1 MINSGGKG
9 GVSTMHHR
17 RIVVAIPARNEAER
31 IVSCLAAL
39 AAQRGAAC
47 DAVVVLLNN
56 CTDRTEDAV
65 RARAGALPY
74 VVRLEER
81 QFPPELAHA
90 GTARSAAM
98 SVAAEEAGPEGLLLT
113 TDADGMA
120 DPLWLANTLSAIAR
134 GAEVV
139 CGRAVLQSAEAA
151 LIPSHLHDDDE
162 IECRYGRLLDEI
174 HHRLDPDPDDPWPRH
189 TEHSGASIA
198 VTVEAWARA
207 GGVPASPC
215 GEDRAFLRAL
225 RRVDARVRHA
235 PDVMVGVSARLVGRA
250 PGGMAE
256 TIARRMVE
264 QDPIVDA
271 SLEPVATCVSRA
283 ALRSGLRRLYRDP
296 GQVAL
301 AAFATRAGILP
312 SKVRAHLALPF
323 FGAAWDAVEALS
335 PRLEPTLVARA
346 NLAELI
352 AEAETVLEPLR
363 CGGIGASPAD
373 FLTPRIQSRVSISSG
388 TAPEV

>member
-1 MINSGGKG
+1 M
-9 GVSTMHHR
+9 HR
-17 RIVVAIPARNEAER
+17 RRVVVAIPARDEEER
-31 IVSCLAAL
+31 IGPCLDAL

-56 CTDRTEDAV
+56 CSDGSAETA
-65 RARAGALPY
+65 RARASTLPFP
-74 VVRLEER
+74 VHVAER
-81 QFPPELAHA
+81 HFPPELAHA

-98 SVAAEEAGPEGLLLT
+98 AVAAAEAGPEGLLLT

-120 DPLWLANTLSAIAR
+120 DPHWIANTLAAVAR

-139 CGRAVLQSAEAA
+139 CGRAVLHADEAL
-151 LIPSHLHDDDE
+151 LIPRHLHDDDE
-162 IECRYGRLLDEI
+162 VECRYGRLLDEI

-207 GGVPASPC
+207 GGVPAVPT

-235 PDVMVGVSARLVGRA
+235 PDVAVAVSGRVVGRA

-256 TIARRMVE
+256 TIARRMVA
-264 QDPIVDA
+264 QDPFVDA
-271 SLEPVATCVSRA
+271 SLEPVGTCVLRA
-283 ALRSGLRRLYRDP
+283 GLRAELRRLHGDADRP
-296 GQVAL
+296 GLAAL
-301 AAFATRAGILP
+301 AARAGVP
-312 SKVRAHLALPF
+312 VEEVRAHLALPF

-335 PRLEPTLVARA
+335 PHLSPVPVARA
-346 NLAELI
+346 GLARCI
-352 AEAETVLEPLR
+352 AEAETVLRPLR
-363 CGGIGASPAD
+363 LRARGVRQVAAAGSAD
-373 FLTPRIQSRVSISSG
+373 PDPSR
-388 TAPEV
+388 